1 MQSVCNPIRGESR
14 IEGETTIHHYLVTR
28 GTKISKRGM
37 RNMNWKVLCLI
48 AGLTL
53 SASLSA
59 CSAPPSSE
67 NQANPSV
74 SPAAESGTSGD
85 ATKSDTTKDA
95 TKSDTTKD
103 ATKSDTTK
111 DATKSDTT
119 KDATKKEPATTK
131 P

>member
-1 MQSVCNPIRGESR
+1 VGHPIRGESR
-14 IEGETTIHHYLVTR
+14 TEGETTIRHYLVTR

-59 CSAPPSSE
+59 CSAPPSGE

-111 DATKSDTT
+111 DATK
-119 KDATKKEPATTK
+119 KEPATTK